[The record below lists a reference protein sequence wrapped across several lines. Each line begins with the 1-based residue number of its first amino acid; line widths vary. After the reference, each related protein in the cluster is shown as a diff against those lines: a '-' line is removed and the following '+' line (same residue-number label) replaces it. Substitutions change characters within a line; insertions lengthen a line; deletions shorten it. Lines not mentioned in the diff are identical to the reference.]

1 MNWTVRRHRA
11 RIAAALGLACAI
23 GVVATPASAAKG
35 DKLTAVVNGK
45 KLKLRNKTVC
55 AGYNTAVVSIA
66 GGTKFHHLGQVLRAF
81 VIACD
86 VDLTTAALP
95 VSPSI
100 CTIGYTEQGTS
111 LHHPTSKA
119 WGTTSTPDNPVIQV
133 TISSFGGGRVQ
144 GTFSG
149 TLPGETAGTP
159 ATTVHG
165 TFSVTAVLNGNNCT
179 PV

>member
-1 MNWTVRRHRA
+1 MNRTVRRHRA
-11 RIAAALGLACAI
+11 RIAAVLGFACAI
-23 GVVATPASAAKG
+23 GVVATPASAANG
-35 DKLTAVVNGK
+35 DKLTAVVHGK
-45 KLKLRNKTVC
+45 KLKLTNKTVC
-55 AGYNTAVVSIA
+55 AGYTTAAVSIT

-86 VDLTTAALP
+86 VDLTTTALP

-100 CTIGYTEQGTS
+100 CSIGYTETGTS
-111 LHHPTSKA
+111 LRHPTSKA
-119 WGTTSTPDNPVIQV
+119 WGSTSTPDNPVIQV
-133 TISSFGGGRVQ
+133 TISSFAGGRVR

-149 TLPGETAGTP
+149 TLAGETSGTP
-159 ATTVHG
+159 ATAVRG